1 MEEFSNFKMNEHI
14 MDRKELIRLR
24 PQVLIDNTDCT
35 SSIEQFQNNSLRPI
49 IKFQHDLIIELV
61 TTNVL
66 FNALKKDKGPRLEF
80 QKKVRRFIIGQV
92 ALKNQ
97 LIGFITGNMTLS
109 EFDFYLKKQREI
121 NKRITDM
128 ICQRISDT
136 LY

>member
-1 MEEFSNFKMNEHI
+1 MEEFPNFKLNEHI
-14 MDRKELIRLR
+14 MDRKEIIRLR
-24 PQVLIDNTDCT
+24 PEVLIDNTDCA

-66 FNALKKDKGPRLEF
+66 FNALRKDKGPRLEF

-121 NKRITDM
+121 NKRIAEM